1 MDFRSEECEE
11 LLKRCDAVV
20 TNPPFKLFREYIRQI
35 MDYEKKFL
43 VIGNKNAVPC
53 KEIFKFIL
61 DKKLWLGVK
70 IDKYKYFK

>member
-11 LLKRCDAVV
+11 LLKRCDVVV

-43 VIGNKNAVPC
+43 VIGNKNAVSY
-53 KEIFKFIL
+53 KEILKFIL
-61 DKKLWLGVK
+61 DKKLWLGV
-70 IDKYKYFK
+70 ITIANNFT